1 MERFKMDQPV
11 LLDRKRREKGRKE
24 GGGGKC
30 IGKGGGDGSF
40 SYCFRVPTRFLA
52 IVDQELF
59 AVEGCFSVQH

>member
-11 LLDRKRREKGRKE
+11 LLDRKRREK

-40 SYCFRVPTRFLA
+40 SYCFRVPTRLLA
-52 IVDQELF
+52 IVGQELF